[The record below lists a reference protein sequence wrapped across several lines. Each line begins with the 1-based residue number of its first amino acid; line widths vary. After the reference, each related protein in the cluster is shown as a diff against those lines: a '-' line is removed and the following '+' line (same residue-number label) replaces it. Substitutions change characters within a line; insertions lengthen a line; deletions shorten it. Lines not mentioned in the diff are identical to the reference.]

1 MADFSIREI
10 TPADIST
17 FRAMLDL
24 FGREFEEVETY
35 SDNQPDNDYIRELLA
50 SDTFFALVAEEDGEM
65 LGAIAAYQLKKFEQK
80 RSEFYIYD
88 LAVAEAYR
96 RRGVATLLIESLGE
110 IAKEYGALVMFV
122 QADSSDAPAVA
133 LYEKLGIR
141 ENVFHFDIK
150 P

>member
-1 MADFSIREI
+1 MARFTVRKVIPS
-10 TPADIST
+10 DIAT
-17 FRAMLDL
+17 FRSMLDL

-35 SDNQPDNDYIRELLA
+35 SDNQPDDGYISELLA
-50 SDTFFALVAEEDGEM
+50 SDTFFALVAEEGSEM

-96 RRGVATLLIESLGE
+96 RQGVATMLIESLGK
-110 IAKEYGALVMFV
+110 IAKEYGAWVTFV
-122 QADSSDAPAVA
+122 QADPSDAPAVA
-133 LYEKLGIR
+133 LYGKLGIR
-141 ENVFHFDIK
+141 ENVLHFDIK